1 MRVLVIGANG
11 QIGQMVVSRLK
22 EKGHEPVAMLRK
34 EEQAQAFEDDGIDTV
49 IADLEED
56 FSHAFEDV
64 NGVIFTAGSGASTGG
79 DKTILI
85 DQEGAIEA
93 IDLAKSHELDHFVM
107 VSGLGVE
114 NPRGVEGEIRPYLHA
129 KHRADEHLIDSG
141 VPYTILRPGLLKNG
155 EGKGTVTFYEYKGET
170 KSGEIIREDV
180 ADVLVKIIGYPPE
193 DKIYYVVKGETSISQ
208 IL

>member
-49 IADLEED
+49 IADLEGD
-56 FSHAFEDV
+56 FSHAFEGVD
-64 NGVIFTAGSGASTGG
+64 GVIFTAGSGASTGA

-93 IDLAKSHELDHFVM
+93 IDLAKSYELDHFVM

-129 KHRADEHLIDSG
+129 KHRADEHLINSG
-141 VPYTILRPGLLKNG
+141 VPYTILRPGLLTNG

-170 KSGEIIREDV
+170 EYGEIIREDV

-193 DKIYYVVKGETSISQ
+193 DKIYYVVEGETSISQ